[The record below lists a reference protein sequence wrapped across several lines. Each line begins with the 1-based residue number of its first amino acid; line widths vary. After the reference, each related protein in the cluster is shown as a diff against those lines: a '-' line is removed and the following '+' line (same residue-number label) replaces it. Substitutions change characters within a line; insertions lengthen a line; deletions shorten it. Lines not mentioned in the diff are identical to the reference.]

1 MINYILYWYIAG
13 YKDQLLFNFLTL
25 LFFHFVS
32 EFEQFPEQEAGYIFR
47 HSYLILDVYVVTG
60 ALVAIHMTKY
70 WEEILVTCQVSLCH
84 GGSLQ
89 PARLFEMSAQGQ
101 QIWYINQTIC
111 FSQQQ
116 LGSNI
121 ISRRISCFSCLK
133 MSFRAISFSLGY
145 QLSGLRLV
153 VWKCIDLSKILCHTY
168 ISFEDILNSL
178 QPLK

>member
-1 MINYILYWYIAG
+1 MINYILYWYITG

-32 EFEQFPEQEAGYIFR
+32 EFEQFPEQEAGFR
-47 HSYLILDVYVVTG
+47 HSYLILDVYGQKDLVHVVTG
-60 ALVAIHMTKY
+60 ALAAIQMTKY
-70 WEEILVTCQVSLCH
+70 WEEILVACQVNLCH

-116 LGSNI
+116 LGSNS
-121 ISRRISCFSCLK
+121 ISCRISCFSCIKFHSEPFHFVQGINSLD
-133 MSFRAISFSLGY
+133 FSLWFGSALTFQRY
-145 QLSGLRLV
+145 CV
-153 VWKCIDLSKILCHTY
+153 ILT
-168 ISFEDILNSL
+168 F
-178 QPLK
+178 PLKIS